1 MASSTPSSPTRRRS
15 PDRTPDAN
23 QRAAVIDI
31 GSNTIH
37 LLVADCRPNA
47 IWPIRDLRV
56 RARLGIAVADK
67 GALGAMRIR
76 AAASVVRTFAAEAH
90 AWRAR
95 EIMVLGTHA
104 VRAAADRGA
113 LANAVE
119 AATGLQVHVLTPAQ
133 EAALCLAGA
142 SLGPLPRPPFLSVD
156 IGGGSC
162 DVAAVDATGIRGIT
176 SVAVGSG
183 VLAARDLDGDPPSL
197 TQVHRTAARLGTLFK
212 SALPGFA
219 EFPEAVATGGAARRV
234 RRQLT
239 ERQGTVTGQT
249 PHLLNVVDQL
259 LRAPTIEWPHPVK
272 AARAATARAGGM
284 ILRTIMI
291 RWHVVRWRVSPYG
304 LREGALALL
313 ARGES
318 LDAAA
323 MPYARS
329 AHRQVLEGS
338 RGHHRA

>member
-1 MASSTPSSPTRRRS
+1 M
-15 PDRTPDAN
+15 
-23 QRAAVIDI
+23 
-31 GSNTIH
+31 
-37 LLVADCRPNA
+37 
-47 IWPIRDLRV
+47 
-56 RARLGIAVADK
+56 
-67 GALGAMRIR
+67 
-76 AAASVVRTFAAEAH
+76 
-90 AWRAR
+90 
-95 EIMVLGTHA
+95 
-104 VRAAADRGA
+104 
-113 LANAVE
+113 
-119 AATGLQVHVLTPAQ
+119 
-133 EAALCLAGA
+133 
-142 SLGPLPRPPFLSVD
+142 PRPPFLSVD

-318 LDAAA
+318 LEAAA
-323 MPYARS
+323 MPYDAGHRIARS
-329 AHRQVLEGS
+329 WRVRVGIIEPEKQVALTEARRFFNRELSQLQFNERVLDQARPEAHPLLERLKFLAISDSSLDEFLSINFSLLLDRVDVGDTTLAEDGHTATEEARSLRRPCGDLCTSSGGS
-338 RGHHRA
+338 SIRS